1 MKKEIT
7 IPKKRKRI
15 APKIEVI
22 GSFSVETEKIKI
34 IETIIKDIGRFSD
47 EQNTKIYLVGG
58 YVRDYYLDRLR
69 TDFDFTVIG
78 DAVKFAKKLAKHFN
92 SKAVVFEQFGTAMV
106 QIGDYKC
113 EFVGT
118 RKEEYSE
125 DSRKPKVTQG
135 TLEDD
140 LKRRDFTCNAMAVSI
155 NEATFGELIDR
166 FNGKRDIGA
175 NVLRTPLDP
184 YVTFN
189 DDPLRMM
196 RAARF
201 ASQLH
206 FTIDSACIKAI
217 QQMNERISIVSQERI
232 TTEILKILES
242 PRPSTGFSI
251 LYETGLLKIVFPDL
265 NRLAGVEVI
274 KDGDRNW
281 GHKDVF
287 RHSLLVVDN
296 VAEQSENLWLRFA
309 ALVHDIA
316 KSVTKKYV
324 KDIGWTFHGHEELGA
339 RRMEKIFRDMK
350 LPLDNLAYVEKLVRL
365 HQRPMALVDDG
376 VTDSAIRRLAYHAGD
391 ALEDLFL
398 LCRADIT
405 TKDISKSKQ
414 YMRNYDKVTAK
425 VIQVQEKDKLREF
438 QSPVR
443 GEEIMEICGL
453 EPSRAV
459 GILKTAIEE
468 AILDGIIP
476 NEYDEAKAYLIA
488 NRETWLNKISSGEWV

>member
-1 MKKEIT
+1 MKKEVT
-7 IPKKRKRI
+7 TPKKRKRI
-15 APKIEVI
+15 TPKIEVI
-22 GSFSVETEKIKI
+22 GSFSVKTEKIKI
-34 IETIIKDIGRFSD
+34 IETIIKEIGKFAD
-47 EQNTKIYLVGG
+47 EQKVRIYVVGG

-78 DAVKFAKKLAKHFN
+78 DAVKFAKKLAKQYK
-92 SKAVVFEQFGTAMV
+92 SKAVIFEQFGTAMV

-118 RKEEYSE
+118 RKEEYKE
-125 DSRKPKVTQG
+125 DSRKPIVTQG

-140 LKRRDFTCNAMAVSI
+140 LKRRDFTVNAMAVSV
-155 NEATFGELIDR
+155 NADTFGDLIDR

-184 YVTFN
+184 YITFS

-217 QQMNERISIVSQERI
+217 QQMNERINIISQERI
-232 TTEILKILES
+232 TAEIIKILES
-242 PRPSTGFSI
+242 PKPSTGLNVLF
-251 LYETGLLKIVFPDL
+251 ETGLLKFVFPDL
-265 NRLAGVEVI
+265 YRLAGVEVI

-287 RHSLLVVDN
+287 RHSLQVVDN
-296 VAEQSENLWLRFA
+296 VAVESENLWLRFA

-350 LPLDNLAYVEKLVRL
+350 LPMDNLAYVEKLVRL
-365 HQRPMALVDDG
+365 HQRPMSLVDDG

-425 VIQVQEKDKLREF
+425 VILVQERDKLREF

-443 GEEIMEICGL
+443 GEEIMEICKL

-459 GILKTAIEE
+459 GIIKTAIEE
-468 AILDGIIP
+468 AILDGNVA
-476 NEYDEAKAYLIA
+476 NEYENAKEYLIA
-488 NRETWLNKISSGEWV
+488 NKEEWLNKISSGEWA

>member
-1 MKKEIT
+1 MEKELT

-22 GSFSVETEKIKI
+22 GSFSIQTEKIKI
-34 IETIIKDIGRFSD
+34 IESIIKDIGKFAD
-47 EQNTKIYLVGG
+47 EQKIKIYLVGG

-78 DAVKFAKKLAKHFN
+78 DAVKFAKKLAKQFK

-106 QIGDYKC
+106 NIGDYKC

-118 RKEEYSE
+118 RKEEYTP
-125 DSRKPKVTQG
+125 DSRKPIVTQG

-140 LKRRDFTCNAMAVSI
+140 LKRRDFTVNAMAVSI
-155 NEATFGELIDR
+155 NQETFGDLIDL

-184 YVTFN
+184 YITFK

-201 ASQLH
+201 ASQLR
-206 FTIDSACIKAI
+206 FNIDSACIKAI
-217 QQMNERISIVSQERI
+217 QQMNERINIISQERI
-232 TTEILKILES
+232 TSEFIKILES
-242 PRPSTGFSI
+242 PKPSIGLSV
-251 LYETGLLKIVFPDL
+251 LYETGLLKIIFPDL
-265 NRLAGVEVI
+265 YKLAGIEVV
-274 KDGDRNW
+274 KDGEKSW

-287 RHSLLVVDN
+287 RHSLQVVDN
-296 VAEQSENLWLRFA
+296 VASQSDKLWLRFA

-339 RRMEKIFRDMK
+339 RRMEKIFREMK
-350 LPLDNLAYVEKLVRL
+350 LPLEHLPYVEKLVRL

-376 VTDSAIRRLAYHAGD
+376 VTDSAIRRLAFHAGD
-391 ALEDLFL
+391 TIEDLFL

-405 TKDISKSKQ
+405 TKDISKSKL
-414 YMRNYDKVTAK
+414 YMHNYDKVTAK
-425 VIQVQEKDKLREF
+425 VIDVQEKDKLREF

-443 GEEIMEICGL
+443 GEEIMEICNL

-459 GILKTAIEE
+459 GIIKNAIEE
-468 AILDGIIP
+468 AILDGLIP
-476 NEYDEAKAYLIA
+476 NEYEPAKEYLI
-488 NRETWLNKISSGEWV
+488 NNKEMWLKKIQSGEWY

>member
-15 APKIEVI
+15 APKIVVV
-22 GSFSVETEKIKI
+22 GSFSFKAEKIKI
-34 IETIIKDIGRFSD
+34 IETIIKDIGKFAD
-47 EQNTKIYLVGG
+47 EQKVKIYVVGG

-78 DAVKFAKKLAKHFN
+78 DAVKFAKKLAKQFK

-106 QIGDYKC
+106 NIGDYKC

-118 RKEEYSE
+118 RKEEYKE
-125 DSRKPKVTQG
+125 DSRKPVVTQG

-140 LKRRDFTCNAMAVSI
+140 LKRRDFTVNAMAVSI
-155 NEATFGELIDR
+155 NEETFGELVDR

-184 YVTFN
+184 YVTFS

-206 FTIDSACIKAI
+206 FTVDSACIKAI
-217 QQMNERISIVSQERI
+217 QQMHERINIVSQERI
-232 TTEILKILES
+232 TTEFIKILES
-242 PRPSTGFSI
+242 PKPSTGLNI

-274 KDGDRNW
+274 KDGDKNW

-287 RHSLLVVDN
+287 RHSLQVVDN
-296 VAEQSENLWLRFA
+296 VAVQSENIWLRFA

-324 KDIGWTFHGHEELGA
+324 KDVGWTFHGHEELGA
-339 RRMEKIFRDMK
+339 RRMEKIFREMK
-350 LPLDNLAYVEKLVRL
+350 LPLDKLAYVEKLVRL

-376 VTDSAIRRLAYHAGD
+376 VTDSAVRRLAFHAGD

-414 YMRNYDKVTAK
+414 YMSNYDRVTAK
-425 VIQVQEKDKLREF
+425 VLLVQERDKLREF

-443 GEEIMEICGL
+443 GEEIMEICNL

-459 GILKTAIEE
+459 GIIKTSIEE

-476 NEYDEAKAYLIA
+476 NEYENAREYLLTNKDE
-488 NRETWLNKISSGEWV
+488 WLDKIENGEWV